1 MAEPPTYCQDTIRI
15 DGEGDIDGLAYITC
29 GRLVMTARGTKVE
42 HIHHH
47 RDLDIPGC
55 EQARVSWT
63 RRR

>member
-1 MAEPPTYCQDTIRI
+1 MAEPTYCQDTIPI
-15 DGEGDIDGLAYITC
+15 ETGDPYVSAVITC
-29 GRLVMTARGTKVE
+29 QRKIVTARGIKVE